1 METEMFPFAMKS
13 GKVGDTSAQDE
24 VVWRLLD
31 APSDERP
38 VLLMTALQS
47 GELRLSEAPEVLAT
61 VNRIE
66 SLSRP
71 IRPIDPAEAAGAK
84 TAAGPAPE
92 RPVEYIGA
100 TEPYW
105 RQDGHRYIF

>member
-1 METEMFPFAMKS
+1 MFPFAMKS